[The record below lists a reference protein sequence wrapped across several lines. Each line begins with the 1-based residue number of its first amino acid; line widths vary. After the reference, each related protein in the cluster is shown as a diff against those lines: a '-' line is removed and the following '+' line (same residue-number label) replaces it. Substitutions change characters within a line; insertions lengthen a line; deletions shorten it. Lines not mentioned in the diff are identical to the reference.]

1 MNEMVPTIHEP
12 DTVAISEPESINMN
26 TATNASMTNVNEHH
40 DEHKGNEPIC
50 KTNVNEHNDEH
61 KGNEPICKI
70 SADHKKWFLAVHNCW
85 MGHRGINATL
95 DLLKQR

>member
-1 MNEMVPTIHEP
+1 MMVSSRSTPTDSQAPHEEKSYNDIQPPMNEMVPTIHEP

-40 DEHKGNEPIC
+40 N
-50 KTNVNEHNDEH
+50 EH

-70 SADHKKWFLAVHNCW
+70 SADHKKMVS
-85 MGHRGINATL
+85 GST
-95 DLLKQR
+95 

>member
-1 MNEMVPTIHEP
+1 MVPTIHEP

-26 TATNASMTNVNEHH
+26 TATNASMTNVKEHP

-50 KTNVNEHNDEH
+50 KTNVNEHHNEHKGDEPICKTNVNEHKDEH

-70 SADHKKWFLAVHNCW
+70 SADHKKMVS
-85 MGHRGINATL
+85 GST
-95 DLLKQR
+95 